1 MTKMNAVLFTDSSC
15 ESEKA
20 REALKSAGVKF
31 REWKVTREQVDF
43 APPLLISKIGEYT
56 GGDVI
61 ASYAGAVAKATN
73 GKE

>member
-1 MTKMNAVLFTDSSC
+1 MMKMNAVLFTDSSC

-20 REALKSAGVKF
+20 RKALRTAGVRF
-31 REWKVTREQVDF
+31 REWKVSPKQVDF
-43 APPLLISKIGEYT
+43 ALPLLISKIGEYT

-61 ASYAGAVAKATN
+61 ASYANTVAKATN